1 MSEMSGPPIPKR
13 GKSPRK
19 PRFAPSL
26 PFLVKYRKLAERSRG
41 MSQAELGLKS
51 GYSQGMISQWENG
64 ESDVPVTA
72 VYKLA
77 AALSITPEQL
87 MFRNPD
93 DGEHIAE
100 VWDRIAE
107 GDRPQA
113 LRILKTFISEPEP
126 GQRKKEQ

>member
-1 MSEMSGPPIPKR
+1 MIRHSNLK
-13 GKSPRK
+13 PRK
-19 PRFAPSL
+19 ASRKTRFASCL
-26 PFLVKYRKLAERSRG
+26 PFLVKYRKLAGGRG
-41 MSQAELGLKS
+41 LSQTELGAKS

-77 AALSITPEQL
+77 AALGITPEQL
-87 MFRNPD
+87 MFRDPD
-93 DGEHIAE
+93 EGEHIAE

-113 LRILKTFISEPEP
+113 LRILKTFIPEA
-126 GQRKKEQ
+126 GVESRKK

>member
-1 MSEMSGPPIPKR
+1 MTRHPNLKR
-13 GKSPRK
+13 NTPRK
-19 PRFAPSL
+19 PRFASSL
-26 PFLVKYRKLAERSRG
+26 PFLVKYRKLAAGARG
-41 MSQAELGLKS
+41 LSQAELGAKS

-77 AALSITPEQL
+77 AALGITPEQL
-87 MFRNPD
+87 MFRDPD
-93 DGEHIAE
+93 GGEHIAE

-113 LRILKTFISEPEP
+113 LRILKTFIPEAEAES
-126 GQRKKEQ
+126 RKK

>member
-1 MSEMSGPPIPKR
+1 MRHPNLKPR
-13 GKSPRK
+13 QAARK
-19 PRFAPSL
+19 PRFAPAL
-26 PFLVKYRKLAERSRG
+26 PFLVKYRKLAGSRG
-41 MSQAELGLKS
+41 LSQTELGGKS

-77 AALSITPEQL
+77 AALGITPEQL
-87 MFRNPD
+87 MFRDPD
-93 DGEHIAE
+93 KGEHVAE

-113 LRILKTFISEPEP
+113 LRILKTFIPEAGAEP
-126 GQRKKEQ
+126 RKK

>member
-1 MSEMSGPPIPKR
+1 MTRPPNLK
-13 GKSPRK
+13 PRK
-19 PRFAPSL
+19 ASRKRRFASAL
-26 PFLVKYRKLAERSRG
+26 PFLVKYRKLAGPRG
-41 MSQAELGLKS
+41 LSQTELGVKS

-77 AALSITPEQL
+77 AALGITPEQL
-87 MFRNPD
+87 MFRDPD
-93 DGEHIAE
+93 EGEHIAE

-113 LRILKTFISEPEP
+113 LRVLKTFIPEAAAES
-126 GQRKKEQ
+126 RKK